1 MSEATHATVASFAM
15 DMAREAE
22 NRATLHELIVPGVRQ
37 HPGVVSGH
45 WMLDREADV
54 SVVVVTFT
62 SLDAARAFAHTV
74 TNNAANQTAAGLK
87 LIHIRLVEVEA
98 SFLHP

>member
-1 MSEATHATVASFAM
+1 MSEATYATVASFAM
-15 DMAREAE
+15 DVARAAE
-22 NRATLHELIVPGVRQ
+22 NRVTLHELIVPGVRR

-45 WMLDREADV
+45 WMMDREADE

-62 SLDAARAFAHTV
+62 SLDAAQAFVQNV
-74 TNNAANQTAAGLK
+74 TNNAANQAAAGMK
-87 LIHIRLVEVEA
+87 LIRIRLVEVEA

>member
-1 MSEATHATVASFAM
+1 MSGTTHATVASFAM

-22 NRATLHELIVPGVRQ
+22 TSRTLHELIVPGVRQ

-45 WMLDREADV
+45 WMMDREADE

-62 SLDAARAFAHTV
+62 SLDAAQAFAHNV
-74 TNNAANQTAAGLK
+74 TNNAANQAAAGLR
-87 LIHIRLVEVEA
+87 LISIRLVEVEA
-98 SFLHP
+98 SFLHS

>member
-22 NRATLHELIVPGVRQ
+22 TRATLHELIVPSVSR

-45 WMLDREADV
+45 WMMDREADE

-62 SLDAARAFAHTV
+62 SLDVAQAFADNV
-74 TNNAANQTAAGLK
+74 TNNAANQAAAGLT
-87 LIHIRLVEVEA
+87 LIRIRLVEVDA
-98 SFLHP
+98 SFVHP